1 MWQII
6 VIVMAAVIMIIIDVP
21 STWKKREKK
30 ELWGFFILLII
41 GVMLSI
47 VHERNV
53 NIPNP
58 LDLISVIY
66 KPFGEFL
73 LRLLK

>member
-1 MWQII
+1 MWPII
-6 VIVMAAVIMIIIDVP
+6 GIVMTAVIIIIIDVP
-21 STWKKREKK
+21 STWKKGEKK
-30 ELWGFFILLII
+30 ELWGFFILLFI

-58 LDLISVIY
+58 LDWISVMY

>member
-1 MWQII
+1 MWPII
-6 VIVMAAVIMIIIDVP
+6 GIVMAASILIMIEVP
-21 STWKKREKK
+21 STWKKGEKK
-30 ELWGFFILLII
+30 ELWGFFILLFI
-41 GVMLSI
+41 GVVLSI
-47 VHERNV
+47 LQELNV

-73 LRLLK
+73 LRLIK

>member
-1 MWQII
+1 MWPII
-6 VIVMAAVIMIIIDVP
+6 GIVMAAVIMIIIDVP
-21 STWKKREKK
+21 STWKKGEKK
-30 ELWGFFILLII
+30 ELWGFFILLFI

-58 LDLISVIY
+58 LDLISVMY